1 MSDINACFF
10 FSFFL
15 FFVFVVVVGFSI
27 SLSLAGNSGRL
38 MYIITPKVGVDYV
51 GVSESSIP

>member
-1 MSDINACFF
+1 MSDINACFI
-10 FSFFL
+10 
-15 FFVFVVVVGFSI
+15 FVLLLLCVVVGFSI

-51 GVSESSIP
+51 GVSVSSIP